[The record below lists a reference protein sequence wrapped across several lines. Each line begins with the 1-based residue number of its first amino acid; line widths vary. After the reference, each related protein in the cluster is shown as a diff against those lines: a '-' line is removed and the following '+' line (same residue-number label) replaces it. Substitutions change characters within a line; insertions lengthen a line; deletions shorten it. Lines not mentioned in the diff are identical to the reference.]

1 MLSMFI
7 CAHYRQLFY
16 DAVVTVTLG
25 WHHRRWLM
33 KYVTAQES
41 QNKLPLLQQSA
52 TFHNIALKNS
62 SGANLQSYQFLN
74 LVYYSTARNIRINH
88 ISFNG

>member
-16 DAVVTVTLG
+16 DTVFTVTLG

-41 QNKLPLLQQSA
+41 QNKLLLLQQSE
-52 TFHNIALKNS
+52 TLHKIGLKTAIVEIHRFIS
-62 SGANLQSYQFLN
+62 SL
-74 LVYYSTARNIRINH
+74 
-88 ISFNG
+88 ISFIIQQHATIG